1 MLDFGL
7 NNPNPKFKI
16 HNQKLFYFFSYFR
29 KKTILLIDL
38 SFTSGIQPA
47 KGKILISDPFLDEDY
62 FRRSV
67 LYLCE
72 HNKDGSFGFVL
83 NNFININLHE
93 LDETF
98 PEIQTHISIGGP
110 IESNSLYFVHTL
122 GDKIQNSIHVH
133 DGIYLGGDFQEL
145 SNLVKEDITLIN
157 QIRFFIGYAG
167 WSPNQL
173 DDEIAKNAWLVVK
186 LKSKDDLFSSTNKH
200 SWKSYMEGLGGK
212 FKIISKFPLDP
223 RDN

>member
-1 MLDFGL
+1 M
-7 NNPNPKFKI
+7 
-16 HNQKLFYFFSYFR
+16 
-29 KKTILLIDL
+29 IDL
-38 SFTSGIQPA
+38 SFTGSLQPA

-93 LDETF
+93 LDENF
-98 PEIQTHISIGGP
+98 PKINTNISIGGP
-110 IESNSLYFVHTL
+110 IESNSLYFIHTL
-122 GDKIQNSIHVH
+122 GDKIQNSILVK
-133 DGIYLGGDFQEL
+133 DGVYLGGDFQEL
-145 SNLVKEDITLIN
+145 SNLVREDITLIN

-173 DDEIAKNAWLVVK
+173 NDEISKNAWVVIQ
-186 LKSKDDLFSSTNKH
+186 LNSKNELFNSPDKH

-212 FKIISKFPLDP
+212 FKIMSKFPIDP